1 MIISLKKKYTLKVD
15 EFQFRCS
22 IGKNGIKKNKKEG
35 DKCTPKGIF
44 KLNKIFFRHDR
55 VNFFKTKLKK
65 VKIMKYIGWC
75 NDSKN
80 QNYNKLIKMNKK
92 IKHEK
97 LYRKDYKYDYL
108 IELSYNT
115 EKVIPYKGSAIF
127 LHLTKDYKPTLGC
140 VAINKNDM
148 QILLRIIQK
157 NTFIKIY

>member
-1 MIISLKKKYTLKVD
+1 
-15 EFQFRCS
+15 
-22 IGKNGIKKNKKEG
+22 
-35 DKCTPKGIF
+35 
-44 KLNKIFFRHDR
+44 
-55 VNFFKTKLKK
+55 
-65 VKIMKYIGWC
+65 MKYMGWC

-80 QNYNKLIKMNKK
+80 QNYNKLIKVNKK

>member
-1 MIISLKKKYTLKVD
+1 M
-15 EFQFRCS
+15 
-22 IGKNGIKKNKKEG
+22 
-35 DKCTPKGIF
+35 
-44 KLNKIFFRHDR
+44 
-55 VNFFKTKLKK
+55 
-65 VKIMKYIGWC
+65 GWC

-80 QNYNKLIKMNKK
+80 RNYNKLIKLNKK

-157 NTFIKIY
+157 ILLLKFINFSVQKFSDQFSKK